1 MRTAWLI
8 VLVACGGSSAPH
20 GTSYPAAKRGDTAD
34 TVGSLTIKDPYR
46 WLEDMESADTKAWV
60 TAENQLT
67 DAQLATWPSRTT
79 LRSRLTELFGQERTY
94 PPQHRGGHY
103 FWRRSDGVHDLPY
116 VMMASS
122 LDEPGTVILDAN
134 TLADHG
140 KISFAGTSVARDG
153 KLMAY
158 GTAEGGGD
166 WQVWRFREV
175 DTGKDLPEQLANI
188 KYYHPVIVPGGV
200 YYSAFPTPPKG
211 QELTVSDHD
220 CKVFFHKLGT
230 PASSDKVVYERPDQP
245 SWQFKLD
252 STSDDQ
258 HIVISIGDGEVGD
271 SRKYQLAVLQ
281 VATNEVKVIEDHFAS
296 EYVYLGSRAAK
307 LYFVTDEHA
316 PHKRIAA
323 FDLGTNAWQPVVA
336 ESELAIGDAD
346 LAGESIL
353 TSEMRDA
360 HSVVTQY
367 DLTGKKVR
375 EVALPTVGSAFIAG
389 AEAGERDAF
398 VLFMSFAY
406 APTPLRIDLDSG
418 KTTPWRAPKLGF
430 DPAAFETQQ
439 VFVTS
444 KDGTKVPMFI
454 TMKNGSARDGSHPTL
469 LTGYGFGGIS
479 LTPHFDPAMIAW
491 MERGGAYAVV
501 NVRGGGEYGVAWHD
515 AGKLAN
521 LHHRIEDF
529 NAAAAWLAANG
540 IATRD
545 RIGSIGT
552 SGGGFLVAAAAMQ
565 HPELY
570 GAVIPIAGVLD
581 LMRFQLFGEGAGWQ
595 ADLGHPA
602 DPKERE
608 WLLQASPLH
617 TIKPGTQYPAMFVV
631 TSDHDVRVAPLHS
644 YKFAAAIQAA
654 QAGPAP
660 IYLHVELN
668 TGHGESGDLS
678 KRVEQEAD
686 ILGFAAKYLGM
697 DR

>member
-1 MRTAWLI
+1 MRTACLI
-8 VLVACGGSSAPH
+8 VLVACGSSSAPH

-34 TVGSLTIKDPYR
+34 TVGALTIKDPYR
-46 WLEDMESADTKAWV
+46 WLEDMESPDTKAWV
-60 TAENQLT
+60 AAENQLT
-67 DAQLATWPSRTT
+67 DAQLATWPSRAT
-79 LRSRLTELFGQERTY
+79 LTKRLTELFGQERTF
-94 PPQHRGGHY
+94 PPEHRGGRY
-103 FWRRSDGVHDLPY
+103 FWRRSDGVHDLPFI
-116 VMMASS
+116 MTAAS
-122 LDEPGTVILDAN
+122 LDEPGSVVLDAN
-134 TLADHG
+134 TLAEHG

-153 KLMAY
+153 KLMGY

-175 DTGKDLPEQLANI
+175 DSGKDLPEQLANI
-188 KYYHPVIVPGGV
+188 KYYRPVIVPGGV
-200 YYSAFPTPPKG
+200 YYSAFPAPPKG

-230 PASSDKVVYERPDQP
+230 PVSSDKVVYERPDQP
-245 SWQFKLD
+245 SWQFQVS

-281 VATNEVKVIEDHFAS
+281 VANNEVKVIEDHFAA

-307 LYFVTDEHA
+307 LYFLTDEHA

-323 FDLGTNAWQPVVA
+323 FDLGTNAWQPVIA

-367 DLTGKKVR
+367 DLAGKKLR
-375 EVALPTVGSAFIAG
+375 EVALPTVGSAFISG

-398 VLFMSFAY
+398 LLFMSFAY
-406 APTPLRIDLDSG
+406 APTPLRVDLDSG
-418 KTTPWRAPKLGF
+418 KTTPWHAPKLGF
-430 DPAAFETQQ
+430 DPAAFDTQQ

-444 KDGTKVPMFI
+444 KDGTKVPMFV
-454 TMKNGSARDGSHPTL
+454 TMKKGGARDGSHPTL

-479 LTPHFDPAMIAW
+479 LTPYFDAAMIAW
-491 MERGGAYAVV
+491 MERGGAYALV

-521 LHHRIEDF
+521 EQNKLDDF

-540 IATRD
+540 IATHD
-545 RIGSIGT
+545 RVGSIGT
-552 SGGGFLVAAAAMQ
+552 SGGGFLVAAAMVQ

-570 GAVIPIAGVLD
+570 GACIPIAGVLD
-581 LMRFQLFGEGAGWQ
+581 LLRFQLFGEGAGWQ

-602 DPKERE
+602 NPTELA
-608 WLLQASPLH
+608 WLYKISPLH
-617 TIKPGTQYPAMFVV
+617 NLTKGTHYPATFVV

-644 YKFAAAIQAA
+644 YKFAAALQAA
-654 QAGPAP
+654 QGGAAP
-660 IYLHVELN
+660 VLLHVEVN

-686 ILGFAAKYLGM
+686 ILAFAAKYLGM

>member
-1 MRTAWLI
+1 MRTACLI
-8 VLVACGGSSAPH
+8 VLVACGSSSAPH
-20 GTSYPAAKRGDTAD
+20 GTAYPTAKRGDVVDETTKIA
-34 TVGSLTIKDPYR
+34 DPYR

-60 TAENQLT
+60 NAENQLT
-67 DAQLATWPSRTT
+67 DSVIATWPSRAP

-94 PPQHRGGHY
+94 PPEHLGTRY

-116 VMMASS
+116 IMMASS
-122 LDEPGTVILDAN
+122 LDEPGTVLLDAN

-140 KISFAGTSVARDG
+140 KISFAGMTAARDG
-153 KLMAY
+153 KLIAY

-166 WQVWRFREV
+166 WQVWRFRDV
-175 DTGKDLPEQLANI
+175 DTGKDLPEQLSNI
-188 KYYHPVIVPGGV
+188 KYYRPVIVPGGV

-211 QELTVSDHD
+211 QELTVADHD

-230 PASSDKVVYERPDQP
+230 PVTSDKVIYERPDQP
-245 SWQFKLD
+245 SWQFQVA

-271 SRKYQLAVLQ
+271 SRKYQLAVVQ
-281 VATNEVKVIEDHFAS
+281 VASNEVKVIEDHFAS

-307 LYFVTDEHA
+307 LYFVTDDKA

-323 FDLGTNAWQPVVA
+323 FDLGSNAWTPVIA
-336 ESELAIGDAD
+336 ETEFAIGDAD

-353 TSEMRDA
+353 TSEMHDA
-360 HSVVTQY
+360 HSVVIQY

-375 EVALPTVGSAFIAG
+375 ELALPTVGTAHTSG
-389 AEAGERDAF
+389 AEAGDRTGF
-398 VLFMSFAY
+398 MMFMSFAY
-406 APTPLRIDLDSG
+406 GLTPLRIDLDNG
-418 KTTPWRAPKLGF
+418 TVTPWHAPKLGF

-439 VFVTS
+439 VFVIS
-444 KDGTKVPMFI
+444 KDGTKIPMFI
-454 TMKNGSARDGSHPTL
+454 TMKKGAAHDGSHPTL

-479 LTPHFDPAMIAW
+479 LTPFFDAAMIAW
-491 MERGGAYAVV
+491 MERGGAYALV

-515 AGKLAN
+515 GGKLAN
-521 LHHRIEDF
+521 EQNKLDDF
-529 NAAAAWLAANG
+529 NAAAAWLATNN
-540 IATRD
+540 IATHD

-552 SGGGFLVAAAAMQ
+552 SGGGFLVAAAMVQ

-570 GAVIPIAGVLD
+570 GACIPIAGVLD
-581 LMRFQLFGEGAGWQ
+581 LLRFQLFGEGAGWQ

-602 DPKERE
+602 NPTELA
-608 WLLQASPLH
+608 WLSKISPLH
-617 TIKPGTQYPAMFVV
+617 NVKKGAQYPATFVV

-644 YKFAAAIQAA
+644 YKFAAAMQAA

-660 IYLHVELN
+660 ILLHVEVN

-686 ILGFAAKYLGM
+686 ILSFAAKYLGM
-697 DR
+697 DAR

>member
-1 MRTAWLI
+1 MRTACLV
-8 VLVACGGSSAPH
+8 VLVACGGSGAAHNP
-20 GTSYPAAKRGDTAD
+20 TYPAAKRGDVVESHGATKIA
-34 TVGSLTIKDPYR
+34 DPYR

-67 DAQLATWPSRTT
+67 DSALATWPARATFRT
-79 LRSRLTELFGQERTY
+79 RLTELFGQERTF
-94 PPQHRGGHY
+94 PPEHLGGHY
-103 FWRRSDGVHDLPY
+103 FWRRSDGVHDLPFI
-116 VMMASS
+116 MTASS
-122 LDEPGTVILDAN
+122 LDEPGTVLLDAN
-134 TLADHG
+134 TLGEHG
-140 KISFAGTSVARDG
+140 KISFAGTSVSRDG
-153 KLMAY
+153 KLLAY

-166 WQVWRFREV
+166 WHVWRFRDV
-175 DTGKDLPEQLANI
+175 ATGKDLPDQLANI
-188 KYYHPVIVPGGV
+188 KYYEPVIVPGGV

-230 PASSDKVVYERPDQP
+230 PASADKVVYERRDQP
-245 SWQFKLD
+245 SWQFKLAT
-252 STSDDQ
+252 TSDDQ
-258 HIVISIGDGEVGD
+258 RVIISIGDGEVGD
-271 SRKYQLAVLQ
+271 SRKYQLAVLE
-281 VATNEVKVIEDHFAS
+281 VANNEVKVIEDHYAS
-296 EYVYLGSRAAK
+296 EYEYLGSRAAK
-307 LYFVTDEHA
+307 LYFITDDHA

-323 FDLGTNAWQPVVA
+323 FDLATNAWQPVVA
-336 ESELAIGDAD
+336 ETELAIDDAA
-346 LAGESIL
+346 LAGESVL
-353 TSEMRDA
+353 VSEMRDA
-360 HSVVTQY
+360 HSVVVQY
-367 DLTGKKVR
+367 DLTGKQVR
-375 EVALPTVGSAFIAG
+375 ELELPTIGTAYVAS

-398 VLFMSFAY
+398 LWFTSFAY
-406 APTPLRIDLDSG
+406 GTTPLRVDLDNG
-418 KTTPWRAPKLGF
+418 TTKPWHAPKLGF

-439 VFVTS
+439 VFVPS
-444 KDGTKVPMFI
+444 SDGTKIPMFI
-454 TMKNGSARDGSHPTL
+454 TMKKGSARDGSHPTL

-479 LTPHFDPAMIAW
+479 LLPFFDPSMIAW

-501 NVRGGGEYGVAWHD
+501 NVRGGGEYGVAWHE
-515 AGKLAN
+515 AGRLAN
-521 LHHRIEDF
+521 QPHKLDDF

-545 RIGSIGT
+545 RIASIGT

-595 ADLGHPA
+595 ADFGHPA
-602 DPKERE
+602 DPQELP
-608 WLLQASPLH
+608 WLLAVSPLH
-617 TIKPGTQYPAMFVV
+617 NIKPGTHYPPMFIV

-654 QAGPAP
+654 QAGSAP
-660 IYLHVELN
+660 LYLHVEVN

-686 ILGFAAKYLGM
+686 ILAFAAKYLGM

>member
-1 MRTAWLI
+1 MRTACLV
-8 VLVACGGSSAPH
+8 VLVACGGGGASHNS
-20 GTSYPAAKRGDTAD
+20 TYPAAKRGDTAD
-34 TVGSLTIKDPYR
+34 IVGTLTIKDPYR

-60 TAENQLT
+60 TAENKLT
-67 DAQLATWPSRTT
+67 DSALGTWPSRAS
-79 LRSRLTELFGQERTY
+79 LRPRLTELFGQERTF
-94 PPQHRGGHY
+94 PPEHRGARY

-116 VMMASS
+116 IMSAAS

-134 TLADHG
+134 ALAEHG
-140 KISFAGTSVARDG
+140 KISFAGTSVARSG
-153 KLMAY
+153 KLLGY

-166 WQVWRFREV
+166 WQVWRFRDL
-175 DTGKDLPEQLANI
+175 DTNADLPEQLSNI
-188 KYYHPVIVPGGV
+188 KYYEPVIVPGGI

-230 PASSDKVVYERPDQP
+230 PVTSDKVVYERPDQP
-245 SWQFKLD
+245 SWQFKLAA
-252 STSDDQ
+252 TSDDQ
-258 HIVISIGDGEVGD
+258 RVIISIGDGEVGD

-281 VATNEVKVIEDHFAS
+281 VANNEIKVIEDHFAS
-296 EYVYLGSRAAK
+296 EYEYLGSRAAK

-323 FDLGTNAWQPVVA
+323 FDLATNAWQPVVA
-336 ESELAIGDAD
+336 ETGFAFDDAA

-353 TSEMRDA
+353 TSEMHDA
-360 HSVVTQY
+360 HSVVVQY
-367 DLTGKKVR
+367 DLTGKQVR
-375 EVALPTVGSAFIAG
+375 EVQLPTIGTAYVAG

-398 VLFMSFAY
+398 LWFTSFAY
-406 APTPLRIDLDSG
+406 GNTPLRVDLDNG
-418 KTTPWRAPKLGF
+418 TTKPWHAPKLGF

-444 KDGTKVPMFI
+444 TGGAKIPMFI
-454 TMKNGSARDGSHPTL
+454 TMKKGAARDGSHPTL

-479 LTPHFDPAMIAW
+479 LTPYFDAAMIAW
-491 MERGGAYAVV
+491 MERGGAYALV

-521 LHHRIEDF
+521 EQNKLDDF

-540 IATRD
+540 IATHD
-545 RIGSIGT
+545 RVGAIGT
-552 SGGGFLVAAAAMQ
+552 SGGGFLVAAAMVQ

-581 LMRFQLFGEGAGWQ
+581 LLRFQLFGEGAGWQ
-595 ADLGHPA
+595 ADLGHPDEPSELA
-602 DPKERE
+602 
-608 WLLQASPLH
+608 WLYKISPLH
-617 TIKPGTQYPAMFVV
+617 NVKPGVHYPATFIV

-660 IYLHVELN
+660 VLLHVEVN

-686 ILGFAAKYLGM
+686 ILAFAAKYLGM